1 VAGPPRLTVE
11 HVDVIN
17 CVSRDYSSVLVD
29 PPVDPLLL
37 QAAEEGDSAAALSSR
52 RLMLGSKRGAR
63 LDSIAAHLLLNRLR
77 GKHCFGAA
85 RAAKTPR
92 GIVSLTPKLSCC

>member
-29 PPVDPLLL
+29 PLVDPLLL
-37 QAAEEGDSAAALSSR
+37 QGSTGRAGSTVSAQLV
-52 RLMLGSKRGAR
+52 LQK
-63 LDSIAAHLLLNRLR
+63 
-77 GKHCFGAA
+77 
-85 RAAKTPR
+85 PR
-92 GIVSLTPKLSCC
+92 VESFH